1 MKTST
6 FAVLALLYA
15 TVNSACPMVS
25 NESDV
30 GSYYDTGVA
39 PQQDDGAVDVIDLYV
54 YYYYYCEY
62 YIYSG
67 YYCHQES
74 VYVDDYYYDG
84 QTIAFII
91 CVEVLLPL
99 LCCVGVV
106 VTILCCL
113 KCARQKRMREAEIQ
127 RQQLM
132 DAQ

>member
-1 MKTST
+1 MKTAT
-6 FAVLALLYA
+6 LAVLALLYS
-15 TVNSACPMVS
+15 TVNSACPLVS
-25 NESDV
+25 NESDI

-39 PQQDDGAVDVIDLYV
+39 PQQEDGVENPIDLYV
-54 YYYYYCEY
+54 YYYYVCNYEY
-62 YIYSG
+62 FYG
-67 YYCHQES
+67 YRCVEHS
-74 VYVDDYYYDG
+74 VYIDDYDG

-113 KCARQKRMREAEIQ
+113 KCARQKRLREAEVQ

-132 DAQ
+132 DA